1 MNFISQFGTLIN
13 GFFGGN
19 EKYFFNANNS
29 RVVGTEGA
37 VYLDVDQPYK
47 IFNENPSVNQV
58 IRKKSAMFSN
68 MELRLVDRDNNVIQD
83 NEFDNFINN
92 INIYQGLNAFLKTYI
107 EQKDVYG
114 NAFIYKNQT
123 SSLQKYPTSIS
134 LISPRYLKP
143 VLTGKVFDQVSLD
156 TVIKNYELYNVNGVI
171 NKTFEQDTVLWLRV
185 TDIDDPLIG
194 VSPLKSL
201 KYPITNTK
209 YAYDYLN
216 SISGKK
222 GAIGILSDNNKS
234 PMGGMPLKNEEKSK
248 IENAYTDDY
257 GVEDGKRKVI
267 VSQSALQWQPMTYPT
282 RDLLLLEQIDAYF
295 LTIVDHFGLNIN
307 IFSSKSQTFENVK
320 NSLIQCYQDTI
331 IPEAD
336 LFCQELTKFLN
347 IKEGQRIVASYDHI
361 EILKDN
367 SVVDS
372 ISQLVQSNI
381 LTPLQ
386 AQNILA
392 ENYSVTI
399 DNTGNSILD
408 RLNGLSPIVANNM
421 LANLTPNEVRKLVGL
436 PSVEGG
442 DTIPTPSSGF

>member
-1 MNFISQFGTLIN
+1 
-13 GFFGGN
+13 
-19 EKYFFNANNS
+19 
-29 RVVGTEGA
+29 
-37 VYLDVDQPYK
+37 
-47 IFNENPSVNQV
+47 
-58 IRKKSAMFSN
+58 
-68 MELRLVDRDNNVIQD
+68 
-83 NEFDNFINN
+83 
-92 INIYQGLNAFLKTYI
+92 
-107 EQKDVYG
+107 
-114 NAFIYKNQT
+114 
-123 SSLQKYPTSIS
+123 
-134 LISPRYLKP
+134 
-143 VLTGKVFDQVSLD
+143 VSLD

-171 NKTFEQDTVLWLRV
+171 NKTFEQDSILWLRV

-234 PMGGMPLKNEEKSK
+234 PMGGMPLKSEEKAK
-248 IENAYTDDY
+248 IENQYTDEY
-257 GVEDGKRKVI
+257 GVGEGQRKVI
-267 VSQSALQWQPMTYPT
+267 VTQSALQWQPMTYPT

-295 LTIVDHFGLNIN
+295 LTIVDHFGMNVNL
-307 IFSSKSQTFENVK
+307 FSSKNQTYENVK
-320 NSLIQCYQDTI
+320 NSIIQVYQDTI

-347 IKEGQRIVASYDHI
+347 IKEGQRIVPSYDHV

-436 PSVEGG
+436 PSVDGG
-442 DTIPTPSSGF
+442 DTIPTPSTGF